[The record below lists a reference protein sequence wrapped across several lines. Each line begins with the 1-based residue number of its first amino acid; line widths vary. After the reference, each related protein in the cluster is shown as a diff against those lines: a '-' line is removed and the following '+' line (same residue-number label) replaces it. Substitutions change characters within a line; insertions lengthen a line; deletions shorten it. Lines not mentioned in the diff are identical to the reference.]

1 MDHLAARARDRRVL
15 PAPGR
20 RSMTAAALIV
30 SLAIA
35 LSDAASIARVTSSG
49 PVDLCDSKV
58 YCEGP
63 LLHTV
68 QLSGIFNDSK
78 TFVDL
83 YQLHDPSVTIENFD
97 TLMKATG
104 NSPNRSEVAAFV
116 AENFAMQDE
125 LDNSTLPD
133 WKEDPAILKSIRDS
147 QYRDWAKRLNYIWKT
162 LARKIN
168 GDLLVH
174 PQRHSLIYVKNPFV
188 IPGGRFKEFYYWDSY
203 WIVEGLLLCEMHVT
217 VKGMIE
223 NFLSMVDRYGF
234 VPNGGRV
241 YYLSR
246 SQPPLLIPMVAKYI
260 EYTRD
265 YKFLEANIALLEKE
279 FEYWHNEK
287 TVDVT
292 KNGKTYKMAHYVV
305 NSRGPRPESYKEDY
319 RLVQDVPEEK
329 RGMLYNGLKAAAE
342 SGWDFSY
349 RWCIGTNENA
359 NLSLVNVS
367 TSDIVPVD
375 LNAIL
380 QRNARL
386 LARFHG
392 SLGNLKKVWRYA
404 KIASDYQAAIDNVLW
419 NEDVGTWLDYDTRD
433 NRSRNTFYPS
443 NLSPLYTMSYDRSKK
458 KAYARRAITYLKE
471 NKIDSY
477 VGGTPTSL
485 NYTGEQWDFPN
496 AWPPLQSFL
505 ILGLYQTKVK
515 EAVDLAETL
524 ADRWLRS
531 NFLGYDE
538 YGTMFEKYNAIHPGE
553 GGGGGEYNVQEGFG
567 WTNGIV
573 FELLSLFPGSR
584 YVAGYDGG
592 NGIDR

>member
-1 MDHLAARARDRRVL
+1 ML
-15 PAPGR
+15 
-20 RSMTAAALIV
+20 TASNRTRLIMSV
-30 SLAIA
+30 AVFIISSAIA
-35 LSDAASIARVTSSG
+35 LIDAASIVRVTTTTPPG
-49 PVDLCDSKV
+49 PPDLCHSQV

-68 QLSGIFNDSK
+68 QLAGIFNDSK

-83 YQLHDPSVTIENFD
+83 YQLHDPNVTVGNFNA
-97 TLMKATG
+97 LMKATN

-116 AENFAMQDE
+116 AQNFAMQDE

-133 WKEDPAILKSIRDS
+133 WKENPVILKSIQDP
-147 QYRDWAKRLNYIWKT
+147 QYQEWAKRLNRIWET

-168 GDLLVH
+168 NDLVVN
-174 PQRHSLIYVKNPFV
+174 PQRHSLIYVNNTFI

-203 WIVEGLLLCEMHVT
+203 WVIEGLLLCDMPVT

-223 NFLSMVDRYGF
+223 NFLSMVDRFGF

-246 SQPPLLIPMVAKYI
+246 SQPPLLIPMVAKYY
-260 EYTRD
+260 EYTNDR
-265 YKFLEANIALLEKE
+265 KFLKNNIALLDKE
-279 FEYWHNEK
+279 FEYWQNKK
-287 TVDVT
+287 TMDVT
-292 KNGKTYKMAHYVV
+292 KNGRTYKMARYVV
-305 NSRGPRPESYKEDY
+305 NSNGPRPESYKEDY
-319 RLVQDVPEEK
+319 QLAQRVPEQA
-329 RGMLYNGLKAAAE
+329 RGPIYNNLKAAAE

-349 RWCIGTNENA
+349 RWCIRTDKAG

-367 TSDIVPVD
+367 TSDIIPVE

-380 QRNARL
+380 QRNARM
-386 LARFHG
+386 LAYFHG
-392 SLGNLKKVWRYA
+392 VLRNMRKVWYYT

-419 NEDVGTWLDYDTRD
+419 NEDKGTWLDYDTR
-433 NRSRNTFYPS
+433 NKRSMNSFYPS
-443 NLSPLYTMSYDRSKK
+443 NLAPLYTMSYDRNKRVK
-458 KAYARRAITYLKE
+458 YAMKSISYLKR

-477 VGGTPTSL
+477 VGGTPTSV

-505 ILGLYQTKVK
+505 ILGLYQTGVK

-531 NFLGYDE
+531 NYLGYDE
-538 YGTMFEKYNAIHPGE
+538 YGKMFEKYNAIHPGE
-553 GGGGGEYNVQEGFG
+553 SGGGGEYNVQEGFG

-573 FELLSLFPGSR
+573 FEFLRLFPGAK
-584 YVAGYDGG
+584 YADDPLFDGG